1 MARISK
7 SRKRR
12 LAIIGTASIIAF
24 AFFCLTTINYTYKII
39 KLTNKQNELV
49 ETLNNLKTEKE
60 QLDIEIEKLQNEEYI
75 ARYARENYLYT
86 KNNEYVIKMQ
96 ENSNEI
102 DATEKEINKLNNA
115 RTYIVYASLAGLVI
129 LVIIARTKKS

>member
-12 LAIIGTASIIAF
+12 LAIIGTASVIAF

-39 KLTNKQNELV
+39 KLTNKQSELRK
-49 ETLNNLKTEKE
+49 TLDSLKTEKE

-86 KNNEYVIKMQ
+86 KNNEYVIKIQ

-102 DATEKEINKLNNA
+102 DETVKEIDKLNSA

>member
-39 KLTNKQNELV
+39 KLTSKQNELV
-49 ETLNNLKTEKE
+49 KTLNNLKTEKE
-60 QLDIEIEKLQNEEYI
+60 ELDIEIEKLQNEDYI
-75 ARYARENYLYT
+75 ARYAREKYLYT
-86 KNNEYVIKMQ
+86 KNDEYVIKIQ
-96 ENSNEI
+96 DSNKEI
-102 DATEKEINKLNNA
+102 DETEKEIDKLNNA

>member
-39 KLTNKQNELV
+39 KLTSKQNELV
-49 ETLNNLKTEKE
+49 KTLNKKKKKKE
-60 QLDIEIEKLQNEEYI
+60 ELDIEIEKLQNEDYI
-75 ARYARENYLYT
+75 ARYAREKYLFS
-86 KNNEYVIKMQ
+86 KEGEFIIKIP
-96 ENSNEI
+96 EDE
-102 DATEKEINKLNNA
+102 
-115 RTYIVYASLAGLVI
+115 
-129 LVIIARTKKS
+129 

>member
-1 MARISK
+1 MKISK

-24 AFFCLTTINYTYKII
+24 AFFCLTGINYTYKII
-39 KLTNKQNELV
+39 KLTNKQKELV
-49 ETLNNLKTEKE
+49 ETLDELKTLKE

-86 KNNEYVIKMQ
+86 KNNEYVIKIQ

-102 DATEKEINKLNNA
+102 DETEKEIDKLNNA

>member
-1 MARISK
+1 MAKISK

-12 LAIIGTASIIAF
+12 LAVIGTASIAAF
-24 AFFCLTTINYTYKII
+24 AFFCLTTINYTYKIV
-39 KLTNKQNELV
+39 KLTKKQNELV
-49 ETLNNLKTEKE
+49 KNLNDLKTEKE
-60 QLDIEIEKLQNEEYI
+60 QLDIEIEKLQSEEYI

-86 KNNEYVIKMQ
+86 KNNEYVIKIQ
-96 ENSNEI
+96 DSSNEI
-102 DATEKEINKLNNA
+102 DETEKEIDKLNNA